1 MDEKTPLRIGLVGS
15 GAMGRAHVL
24 AFHAAAFTYALPVE
38 PVLEMLAD
46 QDAASAANAARRLGF
61 ARHTADWR
69 ELIADPAVQVVA
81 IAAPNVLHA
90 PIALAAIAAG
100 KPVYCEKP
108 LATSVSDAL
117 AMTGAAEA
125 AHLPTSVGFTYL
137 FNPMIALAQ
146 ELIEAGEI
154 GEITAFRGIHAE
166 DFMADATAP
175 FTWRCEPENAGGAL
189 ADLGSHIIAMA
200 QHLAGKI
207 DSVSGA
213 LATVHRERTGA
224 DGAARAVEVDDQ
236 AEAVVRFASGAIG
249 TLSASWIAAGWK
261 MGLSFQL
268 TGTKGSIAF
277 SQDRLNEL
285 QLYRGGSRARSQG
298 FITILAGPQHRD
310 YGAFC
315 SAAGHQIGYSD
326 LKTIEIK
333 ETISAIAGLPSLAKD
348 FRFALEV
355 EQVASAIRRSHEE
368 QRSVRIG

>member
-1 MDEKTPLRIGLVGS
+1 MKEKIPLRIGLVGA
-15 GAMGRAHVL
+15 GAMGRAHAQ
-24 AFHAAAFTYALPVE
+24 AFRAAAFCYSLPLE
-38 PVLEMLAD
+38 PVLEILAD
-46 QDAASAANAARRLGF
+46 QDSASAADAAQRFGF

-69 ELIADPAVQVVA
+69 EVIADPAVQVVA
-81 IAAPNVLHA
+81 IATPNILHA

-117 AMTGAAEA
+117 AMTEAAEA
-125 AHLPTSVGFTYL
+125 AHLATSVGFTYL
-137 FNPMIALAQ
+137 FNPMIALAR

-154 GEITAFRGIHAE
+154 GEITAFRGIHVE
-166 DFMADATAP
+166 DFMADHAAP
-175 FTWRCEPENAGGAL
+175 LTWRCEPKNAGGAL

-200 QHLAGKI
+200 QYLGGRI
-207 DSVSGA
+207 DSVAGA
-213 LATVHRERTGA
+213 LATVHRKRTAA
-224 DGAARAVEVDDQ
+224 DGTSRGVNVDDQ

-277 SQDRLNEL
+277 SQERLNEL
-285 QLYRGGSRARSQG
+285 LLYRSGGRARSQG
-298 FITILAGPQHRD
+298 FTTILAGPQHRD
-310 YGAFC
+310 YSAFC
-315 SAAGHQIGYSD
+315 SAGGHQIGYSD

-333 ETISAIAGLPSLAKD
+333 ETIQAIAGLPSVAKD

-355 EQVASAIRRSHEE
+355 EQVAFAIRRSHEE